1 MPLTVALRSLPT
13 DHYKQTYSD
22 LKEEIGSKSLVS
34 QILSGQCSLSITH
47 IKTLSAKLVV
57 KPE

>member
-1 MPLTVALRSLPT
+1 MPLTVTLRRHLT
-13 DHYKQTYSD
+13 DHYKLTYSD

-34 QILSGQCSLSITH
+34 QILSGQCSLNITH
-47 IKTLSAKLVV
+47 IKTLSADLVV